1 MPKVFV
7 SYSSANN
14 RFVKQ
19 EIVDFLE
26 SHGIETWYSE
36 HDIRPGRNWG
46 RDLRDALD
54 GCEWFLLTMSPAS
67 ARSEQVRKEVDHILS
82 RRQDVPIVPVLLADC
97 DRSAFGATIQGLQY
111 VDFREDFRTAR
122 PKLLAFFVHHLSQ
135 TKLQAEEKARQ
146 LSQECERLQEVNGDL
161 EEQLERSNEQIA
173 SLARFDGKSWEK
185 PVVPPVPAFR
195 PRRQRPCRIF
205 AVTNLKGGVGKTT
218 LTANLAANLWSQ
230 GQRVLLID
238 LDYQGTLTGI
248 CLSGQEIEDLRRQR
262 HFIQNLFR
270 DDGAWAGAFLEW
282 MVRVQGGNGFLV
294 AADEELAELEMQA
307 LARWLVKQT
316 RKDARFLLRDVLHA
330 PMVLDQF
337 NVVLLD
343 CPPRLTTACING
355 LTASD
360 YVLIPT
366 LLDLPSAEAVP
377 RQLRWLRTLQPLL
390 FPDLRVLGVV
400 GNKAESRQTLI
411 ARENE
416 VWTDLPGKCRDAWG
430 EPVHRFGTVLRDDV
444 AFAEA
449 ARKNSF
455 AALQPALRPA
465 FLDLVA
471 EMKKEMAGHE
481 SRELAE
487 AAPQP

>member
-19 EIVDFLE
+19 QLVDSLE
-26 SHGIETWYSE
+26 AHGIETWYSE
-36 HDIRPGRNWG
+36 HDIQPGRNWG
-46 RDLRDALD
+46 RDLQAALD
-54 GCEWFLLTMSPAS
+54 GCEWFLLALSPAS
-67 ARSEQVRKEVDHILS
+67 ARSEQVHKEVAHILG
-82 RRQDVPIVPVLLADC
+82 RRPGVPIVPVLLADC
-97 DRSAFGATIQGLQY
+97 DRASFGPAVADLQY
-111 VDFREDFRTAR
+111 VDFRQDFDTAR
-122 PKLLAFFVHHLSQ
+122 ARLLAFFVHQLSES
-135 TKLQAEEKARQ
+135 KRQAEEKVRE
-146 LSQECERLQEVNGDL
+146 LSQECERLHEVNGDL
-161 EEQLERSNEQIA
+161 EEQLERSNEQLA

-195 PRRQRPCRIF
+195 PRRQRPCRII
-205 AVTNLKGGVGKTT
+205 AVTNLKSGVGKTT
-218 LTANLAANLWSQ
+218 LTANLAATLWSQ
-230 GQRVLLID
+230 GQRVLVVD

-248 CLSGQEIEDLRRQR
+248 CLSGPEIEDLRRQR

-307 LARWLVKQT
+307 LARWLVKESK
-316 RKDARFLLRDVLHA
+316 KDARFLLRDVLHA
-330 PMVLDQF
+330 PMVQDQF
-337 NVVLLD
+337 NAVLLD

-355 LTASD
+355 LTACD
-360 YVLIPT
+360 FVLIPT
-366 LLDLPSAEAVP
+366 LLDQPSAEAVP

-400 GNKAESRQTLI
+400 ANKAESRQTMI

-416 VWTDLPGKCRDAWG
+416 VWKELEGKCRDAWG
-430 EPVHRFGTVLRDDV
+430 EPVHRFGMVLHDNG

-449 ARKNSF
+449 ARTNGF

-465 FLDLVA
+465 FLDLIT
-471 EMKKEMAGHE
+471 EMKKEMAGQE

-487 AAPQP
+487 PARQP